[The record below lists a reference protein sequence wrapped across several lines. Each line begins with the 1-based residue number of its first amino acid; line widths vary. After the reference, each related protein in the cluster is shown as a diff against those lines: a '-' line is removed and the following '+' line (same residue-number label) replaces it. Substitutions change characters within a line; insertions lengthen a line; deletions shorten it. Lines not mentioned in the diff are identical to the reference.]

1 MDAPLSYM
9 IMAILNFLIKGETY
23 PGKKQ
28 MAHILMY
35 LENLIIKRTIIGAN
49 DPKES

>member
-9 IMAILNFLIKGETY
+9 IMAILKFLIKGETY

-28 MAHILMY
+28 MPHILMY
-35 LENLIIKRTIIGAN
+35 LENLIIKRTIIDAN